1 MSLTCLAPTRSFTW
15 FEARGRKFIILA
27 RLPVNRL
34 GRVEVP
40 MEIWTDSELRY
51 APHKLGA
58 RSPAEFEPFPAQ
70 IVNLFT
76 LNSVGVWRALN
87 SCI

>member
-1 MSLTCLAPTRSFTW
+1 
-15 FEARGRKFIILA
+15 
-27 RLPVNRL
+27 
-34 GRVEVP
+34 